1 MDDSSAAGRA
11 SSCLQGAGQARNGGW
26 SDSRGRERRGEGGG
40 TTVAGTIDLAAVWA
54 ATTDELADEIVSAQ
68 QRAYLRLTRLRA
80 IVEDTALLSVPDAFT
95 RDVIESRLRPAI
107 TDALSRR
114 LGRPI
119 QVAVT
124 VRPPDG
130 SGRPIGTIYSSNVD
144 VEHPAG
150 AGYDGPGQI
159 GFDARPSNQEHGD
172 PGHGDREH
180 GDREGG
186 DREGGDRE
194 GGGYPAPPPP
204 QQSTAVPPHHPQQS
218 TDPAQHFFGLADE
231 PRAGQVPAARG
242 HRDHDQGALF
252 PTGYQ
257 TVYQP
262 AEPPDGQQHGR
273 SGPATS
279 GEALHGGAPDGGDPR
294 NERNRNDRTQGGQHQ
309 GERKQEQR
317 DQGRHPGSRGPSGH
331 PQQGQQQPYPQRGAA
346 QQRSTDDRNTD
357 PRGVAATR
365 SSNQFGVD
373 ARSPEPRYRDAN
385 LGGRDESGIRGTGR
399 DGGTDSGPGRG
410 GSPADHRRGMQDDRR
425 PGGAGDSGGNR
436 LNPKYMFETFVIGSS
451 NRFAHAAS
459 VAVAESPAKA
469 YNPLFIYGSSGLGK
483 THLLHAIGHYAT
495 TLGNAR
501 SVRYVST
508 EEFTNDFINSL
519 RDDKTSAFQR
529 RYRDVDILLI
539 DDIQFLENRERTQE
553 EFFHT
558 FNTLHN
564 ANKQIVITSDRSPR
578 QLATLEDRMRT
589 RFEWGLLA
597 DIQPPDLETRIAILQ
612 KKAAQERMYAPP
624 DVLEFIASRVSN
636 SIRELEGALIRVT
649 AFASLTRA
657 TVELSLAEEV
667 LRDFIPDG
675 SGPEINADQIMVSTA
690 DYFGVSLE
698 DLRGQ
703 SRSRVLVN
711 ARQVAMYLCREL
723 TELSLPRI
731 GQAFGGRDHTTV
743 MHADRKIRQQMA
755 ERRSLYNQIAELT
768 NRIKQNT

>member
-1 MDDSSAAGRA
+1 VADTVDLSGVWTAA
-11 SSCLQGAGQARNGGW
+11 
-26 SDSRGRERRGEGGG
+26 
-40 TTVAGTIDLAAVWA
+40 
-54 ATTDELADEIVSAQ
+54 TDELADEIVSAQ

-124 VRPPDG
+124 VRPPEDG
-130 SGRPIGTIYSSNVD
+130 SGRPGTVY
-144 VEHPAG
+144 G
-150 AGYDGPGQI
+150 
-159 GFDARPSNQEHGD
+159 
-172 PGHGDREH
+172 
-180 GDREGG
+180 
-186 DREGGDRE
+186 
-194 GGGYPAPPPP
+194 APPPEGYA
-204 QQSTAVPPHHPQQS
+204 TASPEPPSQASHYAADDRDYGSGQRLYAPEPPGYGRPAYAQDTYSQGHQDGYTQGRQDGYGQAAQEGPTGS
-218 TDPAQHFFGLADE
+218 AQHA
-231 PRAGQVPAARG
+231 APAAYQRSVPTA
-242 HRDHDQGALF
+242 RDGAQETLF
-252 PTGYQ
+252 ATPIPQSPAPAPQ
-257 TVYQP
+257 TQAPP
-262 AEPPDGQQHGR
+262 APVD
-273 SGPATS
+273 
-279 GEALHGGAPDGGDPR
+279 
-294 NERNRNDRTQGGQHQ
+294 DRTQSDRRDAPPRQAPHFPEPPNESAGRRMATEQSQLRDNQRRDDRPAMGDRRDDTLRISHGGDN
-309 GERKQEQR
+309 GP
-317 DQGRHPGSRGPSGH
+317 GRTPMDMRGPSTN
-331 PQQGQQQPYPQRGAA
+331 PRGAGN
-346 QQRSTDDRNTD
+346 D
-357 PRGVAATR
+357 
-365 SSNQFGVD
+365 
-373 ARSPEPRYRDAN
+373 
-385 LGGRDESGIRGTGR
+385 
-399 DGGTDSGPGRG
+399 
-410 GSPADHRRGMQDDRR
+410 
-425 PGGAGDSGGNR
+425 GNR

-495 TLGNAR
+495 TLGHAR

-519 RDDKTSAFQR
+519 RDDKTQAFQR

-539 DDIQFLENRERTQE
+539 DDIQFLESRERTQE

-564 ANKQIVITSDRSPR
+564 ANKQIVISSDRSPR

-612 KKAAQERMYAPP
+612 KKAAQERMYAPD

-649 AFASLTRA
+649 AFASLTRS
-657 TVELSLAEEV
+657 TVQLSLAEEV
-667 LRDFIPDG
+667 LRDFMPDG
-675 SGPEINADQIMVSTA
+675 AGPEITADQIMASTSE
-690 DYFGVSLE
+690 YFGVSLD
-698 DLRGQ
+698 DLRGH

-723 TELSLPRI
+723 TDLSLPRI

-743 MHADRKIRQQMA
+743 MHADRKIRQHMA

>member
-1 MDDSSAAGRA
+1 MS
-11 SSCLQGAGQARNGGW
+11 
-26 SDSRGRERRGEGGG
+26 
-40 TTVAGTIDLAAVWA
+40 
-54 ATTDELADEIVSAQ
+54 DEIASPQ
-68 QRAYLRLTRLRA
+68 QRAYLQLVRLRA

-95 RDVIESRLRPAI
+95 RDVIESRMRPAI
-107 TDALSRR
+107 TEALSRR
-114 LGRPI
+114 LNRPI

-124 VRPPDG
+124 VRPPEDG
-130 SGRPIGTIYSSNVD
+130 SGIPGTVYGTPIEAAAPPMEPQPRHYAEPPRYNESGAYQPELPGYPGSQRAPEPAYPQEPYPTGSAQHSRSVPTARDGQEALFADPMPQPPAEMFRP
-144 VEHPAG
+144 P
-150 AGYDGPGQI
+150 
-159 GFDARPSNQEHGD
+159 ARPAESGPE
-172 PGHGDREH
+172 
-180 GDREGG
+180 
-186 DREGGDRE
+186 
-194 GGGYPAPPPP
+194 APNDGVAHRM
-204 QQSTAVPPHHPQQS
+204 TG
-218 TDPAQHFFGLADE
+218 DPAQLRENQRRPEERPGVLGPDRRDE
-231 PRAGQVPAARG
+231 PIP
-242 HRDHDQGALF
+242 
-252 PTGYQ
+252 
-257 TVYQP
+257 
-262 AEPPDGQQHGR
+262 
-273 SGPATS
+273 
-279 GEALHGGAPDGGDPR
+279 
-294 NERNRNDRTQGGQHQ
+294 
-309 GERKQEQR
+309 
-317 DQGRHPGSRGPSGH
+317 SRG
-331 PQQGQQQPYPQRGAA
+331 
-346 QQRSTDDRNTD
+346 DN
-357 PRGVAATR
+357 
-365 SSNQFGVD
+365 
-373 ARSPEPRYRDAN
+373 
-385 LGGRDESGIRGTGR
+385 
-399 DGGTDSGPGRG
+399 GPGRPPIDLRG
-410 GSPADHRRGMQDDRR
+410 PGASPR
-425 PGGAGDSGGNR
+425 PGGNDGNR

-451 NRFAHAAS
+451 NRFAHAAA

-495 TLGNAR
+495 TLGHAR

-519 RDDKTSAFQR
+519 RDDKTQAFQR

-564 ANKQIVITSDRSPR
+564 ANKQIVISSDRSPR

-612 KKAAQERMYAPP
+612 KKAAQERMYAPA

-649 AFASLTRA
+649 AFASLTRSP
-657 TVELSLAEEV
+657 VQLSLAEEV
-667 LRDFIPDG
+667 LRDFMPDG
-675 SGPEINADQIMVSTA
+675 AGPEITADQIMVSTA

-698 DLRGQ
+698 DLRGH

-723 TELSLPRI
+723 TDLSLPRI

-743 MHADRKIRQQMA
+743 MHADRKIRQHMA

>member
-1 MDDSSAAGRA
+1 MTGS
-11 SSCLQGAGQARNGGW
+11 N
-26 SDSRGRERRGEGGG
+26 
-40 TTVAGTIDLAAVWA
+40 DLAAVWT
-54 ATTDELADEIVSAQ
+54 ATTDELADEIISAQ

-107 TDALSRR
+107 TEALSRR

-124 VRPPDG
+124 VRVAEDPG
-130 SGRPIGTIYSSNVD
+130 GRP
-144 VEHPAG
+144 AG
-150 AGYDGPGQI
+150 
-159 GFDARPSNQEHGD
+159 
-172 PGHGDREH
+172 
-180 GDREGG
+180 
-186 DREGGDRE
+186 
-194 GGGYPAPPPP
+194 
-204 QQSTAVPPHHPQQS
+204 
-218 TDPAQHFFGLADE
+218 
-231 PRAGQVPAARG
+231 
-242 HRDHDQGALF
+242 
-252 PTGYQ
+252 
-257 TVYQP
+257 TVY
-262 AEPPDGQQHGR
+262 R
-273 SGPATS
+273 SGPEPLAGPADLLAGFEQPAPADTAP
-279 GEALHGGAPDGGDPR
+279 GFPDLGFPPARPEAPAYADPRPEPPAEEPAPRQRTADGTRPQLIPASRDGQDTLFSAAFAEPLRAAPERRAFDERARIEAPDAGG
-294 NERNRNDRTQGGQHQ
+294 
-309 GERKQEQR
+309 
-317 DQGRHPGSRGPSGH
+317 
-331 PQQGQQQPYPQRGAA
+331 Y
-346 QQRSTDDRNTD
+346 
-357 PRGVAATR
+357 
-365 SSNQFGVD
+365 
-373 ARSPEPRYRDAN
+373 EPRYREAAGPADAPP
-385 LGGRDESGIRGTGR
+385 LRGLPR
-399 DGGTDSGPGRG
+399 DGATDSGPGRG
-410 GSPADHRRGMQDDRR
+410 APDHR
-425 PGGAGDSGGNR
+425 PGGQADRRLPGGAESGGNR

-564 ANKQIVITSDRSPR
+564 ANKQIVITSDRSPK
-578 QLATLEDRMRT
+578 QLATLEDRLRT

-612 KKAAQERMYAPP
+612 KKAAQERLFAPP

-649 AFASLTRA
+649 AFASLTRSS
-657 TVELSLAEEV
+657 VELSLAEEV

-675 SGPEINADQIMVSTA
+675 AGPEITADQIMVSTA

-698 DLRGQ
+698 DLRGH

-723 TELSLPRI
+723 TDLSLPRI

-768 NRIKQNT
+768 NRIKQTT

>member
-1 MDDSSAAGRA
+1 MA
-11 SSCLQGAGQARNGGW
+11 
-26 SDSRGRERRGEGGG
+26 G
-40 TTVAGTIDLAAVWA
+40 TTDLAAVWLA
-54 ATTDELADEIVSAQ
+54 ATDELADEIISAQ

-107 TDALSRR
+107 TEALTRR

-124 VRPPDG
+124 VRVAEDTAGRPAGTVYRSAPEPGSIDAEG
-130 SGRPIGTIYSSNVD
+130 SPAGPFDDEHSGRSVTD
-144 VEHPAG
+144 VVNPEQQHPA
-150 AGYDGPGQI
+150 
-159 GFDARPSNQEHGD
+159 R
-172 PGHGDREH
+172 
-180 GDREGG
+180 
-186 DREGGDRE
+186 
-194 GGGYPAPPPP
+194 AP
-204 QQSTAVPPHHPQQS
+204 
-218 TDPAQHFFGLADE
+218 E
-231 PRAGQVPAARG
+231 
-242 HRDHDQGALF
+242 
-252 PTGYQ
+252 
-257 TVYQP
+257 P
-262 AEPPDGQQHGR
+262 AEPAAPPAPSGPPLAPTADGHRSGLIPASRDGQ
-273 SGPATS
+273 
-279 GEALHGGAPDGGDPR
+279 EALFSAAFVEPLRTPRPAPDRRGYDEQAGRLDPA
-294 NERNRNDRTQGGQHQ
+294 
-309 GERKQEQR
+309 
-317 DQGRHPGSRGPSGH
+317 GPDTR
-331 PQQGQQQPYPQRGAA
+331 PY
-346 QQRSTDDRNTD
+346 
-357 PRGVAATR
+357 
-365 SSNQFGVD
+365 
-373 ARSPEPRYRDAN
+373 EPRYREDAASP
-385 LGGRDESGIRGTGR
+385 RDQHVIRALPR
-399 DGGTDSGPGRG
+399 DSGTDSGPGRSG
-410 GSPADHRRGMQDDRR
+410 VDHRVGGRDDRR
-425 PGGAGDSGGNR
+425 LPGTDTGGNR

-564 ANKQIVITSDRSPR
+564 ANKQIVITSDRSPK
-578 QLATLEDRMRT
+578 QLATLEDRLRT

-612 KKAAQERMYAPP
+612 KKAAQERLYAPP

-649 AFASLTRA
+649 AFASLTRS

-675 SGPEINADQIMVSTA
+675 AGPEITADQIMVSTA

>member
-1 MDDSSAAGRA
+1 MPDKAT
-11 SSCLQGAGQARNGGW
+11 
-26 SDSRGRERRGEGGG
+26 GEPVGDGGG
-40 TTVAGTIDLAAVWA
+40 AAVADSVDLGEVWA
-54 ATTDELADEIVSAQ
+54 AATEELVDEIASAQ

-80 IVEDTALLSVPDAFT
+80 IVEDTALLSVPDTYT
-95 RDVIESRLRPAI
+95 RDVIESRLRLAI
-107 TDALSRR
+107 TEALSRR

-124 VRPPDG
+124 VRPAEDG
-130 SGRPIGTIYSSNVD
+130 SGRPGTVYGTPPP
-144 VEHPAG
+144 EPQA
-150 AGYDGPGQI
+150 
-159 GFDARPSNQEHGD
+159 
-172 PGHGDREH
+172 
-180 GDREGG
+180 
-186 DREGGDRE
+186 
-194 GGGYPAPPPP
+194 PAPAHYADQQP
-204 QQSTAVPPHHPQQS
+204 QSYPDRYPQPAAYQDYPEDDAPTGSAQVPYS
-218 TDPAQHFFGLADE
+218 
-231 PRAGQVPAARG
+231 RNVPAARDGQEALFAPPLPMGPPEPSQSSRTEEKPLEPPRQLSHFPDSDTGG
-242 HRDHDQGALF
+242 HRFA
-252 PTGYQ
+252 
-257 TVYQP
+257 
-262 AEPPDGQQHGR
+262 AEPAPLRDTQRRADDRQPVHAPDR
-273 SGPATS
+273 RDEPMPVR
-279 GEALHGGAPDGGDPR
+279 HGGD
-294 NERNRNDRTQGGQHQ
+294 N
-309 GERKQEQR
+309 
-317 DQGRHPGSRGPSGH
+317 
-331 PQQGQQQPYPQRGAA
+331 
-346 QQRSTDDRNTD
+346 
-357 PRGVAATR
+357 
-365 SSNQFGVD
+365 
-373 ARSPEPRYRDAN
+373 
-385 LGGRDESGIRGTGR
+385 
-399 DGGTDSGPGRG
+399 GPGR
-410 GSPADHRRGMQDDRR
+410 SPLSGPSVSPR
-425 PGGAGDSGGNR
+425 PGGNDGNR

-451 NRFAHAAS
+451 NRFAHAAA

-495 TLGNAR
+495 TLGHAR

-519 RDDKTSAFQR
+519 RDDKTQAFQR

-564 ANKQIVITSDRSPR
+564 ANKQIVISSDRSPR

-612 KKAAQERMYAPP
+612 KKAAQERMFAPD
-624 DVLEFIASRVSN
+624 DVLEFIASRVSS

-649 AFASLTRA
+649 AFASLTRSA
-657 TVELSLAEEV
+657 VQLSLAEEV
-667 LRDFIPDG
+667 LRDFMPDG
-675 SGPEINADQIMVSTA
+675 AGPEITADQIMVSTA

-698 DLRGQ
+698 DLRGH

-743 MHADRKIRQQMA
+743 MHADRKIRQHMA

>member
-1 MDDSSAAGRA
+1 MWITGGVAVADVDDYG
-11 SSCLQGAGQARNGGW
+11 
-26 SDSRGRERRGEGGG
+26 
-40 TTVAGTIDLAAVWA
+40 AVWA
-54 ATTDELADEIVSAQ
+54 AATDEIVSAQ
-68 QRAYLRLTRLRA
+68 HRAYLRLTRLRA
-80 IVEDTALLSVPDAFT
+80 IVEDTALVAVPDAFT
-95 RDVIESRLRPAI
+95 RDVIESKLRPAI
-107 TDALSRR
+107 TDALSRQ
-114 LGRPI
+114 LGRTI

-124 VRPPDG
+124 VRAPEEPP
-130 SGRPIGTIYSSNVD
+130 RPAAPTM
-144 VEHPAG
+144 
-150 AGYDGPGQI
+150 
-159 GFDARPSNQEHGD
+159 
-172 PGHGDREH
+172 
-180 GDREGG
+180 
-186 DREGGDRE
+186 
-194 GGGYPAPPPP
+194 PAPAPEPAFAPPI
-204 QQSTAVPPHHPQQS
+204 
-218 TDPAQHFFGLADE
+218 
-231 PRAGQVPAARG
+231 PAARVSEP
-242 HRDHDQGALF
+242 ALF
-252 PTGYQ
+252 DAALLHDRARLGEVNEEQGGPPARTGYE
-257 TVYQP
+257 VGYDSGYDP
-262 AEPPDGQQHGR
+262 GYGR
-273 SGPATS
+273 
-279 GEALHGGAPDGGDPR
+279 
-294 NERNRNDRTQGGQHQ
+294 
-309 GERKQEQR
+309 
-317 DQGRHPGSRGPSGH
+317 PGSPPPGPYQNMS
-331 PQQGQQQPYPQRGAA
+331 PTPPMQRTPTNSPAPMHSPG
-346 QQRSTDDRNTD
+346 
-357 PRGVAATR
+357 
-365 SSNQFGVD
+365 NQ
-373 ARSPEPRYRDAN
+373 AP
-385 LGGRDESGIRGTGR
+385 GGGGTGR
-399 DGGTDSGPGRG
+399 D
-410 GSPADHRRGMQDDRR
+410 DRR
-425 PGGAGDSGGNR
+425 QPTGPSDGNR
-436 LNPKYMFETFVIGSS
+436 LNPKYTFETFVIGSS

-519 RDDKTSAFQR
+519 RDDKTQAFQR

-564 ANKQIVITSDRSPR
+564 SNKQLVITSDRSPK
-578 QLATLEDRMRT
+578 QLATLEDRLRT

-612 KKAAQERMYAPP
+612 KKAAQERLFAPP
-624 DVLEFIASRVSN
+624 DVLEFIASRIAT

-657 TVELSLAEEV
+657 PVQLALAEEV

-675 SGPEINADQIMVSTA
+675 TGPEITADQIMASTA

-698 DLRGQ
+698 DLRGH

-723 TELSLPRI
+723 TDLSLPRI

-768 NRIKQNT
+768 NRIKQTP

>member
-1 MDDSSAAGRA
+1 MA
-11 SSCLQGAGQARNGGW
+11 
-26 SDSRGRERRGEGGG
+26 G
-40 TTVAGTIDLAAVWA
+40 TTDLAAVWTA
-54 ATTDELADEIVSAQ
+54 ATDELADEIISAQ

-107 TDALSRR
+107 TEALTRR

-124 VRPPDG
+124 VRVAEDAV
-130 SGRPIGTIYSSNVD
+130 GRPAGTVYRSVPEVTPSGPPGLD
-144 VEHPAG
+144 GPPAFDSRS
-150 AGYDGPGQI
+150 YDGPV
-159 GFDARPSNQEHGD
+159 
-172 PGHGDREH
+172 GDRHEPEPGFPPPDYPGRGELDHADH
-180 GDREGG
+180 GPPGRAGRDGTGHPERDDAGHPVRGAGEPGPEAI
-186 DREGGDRE
+186 R
-194 GGGYPAPPPP
+194 PAPADDDQRPGF
-204 QQSTAVPPHHPQQS
+204 VPGS
-218 TDPAQHFFGLADE
+218 
-231 PRAGQVPAARG
+231 
-242 HRDHDQGALF
+242 RDAQGALF
-252 PTGYQ
+252 SAAF
-257 TVYQP
+257 
-262 AEPPDGQQHGR
+262 AEPAGPGLPDPERRGFEERGR
-273 SGPATS
+273 IAT
-279 GEALHGGAPDGGDPR
+279 GGDAGHF
-294 NERNRNDRTQGGQHQ
+294 ERRYAD
-309 GERKQEQR
+309 
-317 DQGRHPGSRGPSGH
+317 
-331 PQQGQQQPYPQRGAA
+331 
-346 QQRSTDDRNTD
+346 
-357 PRGVAATR
+357 GVAPVAGQR
-365 SSNQFGVD
+365 L
-373 ARSPEPRYRDAN
+373 P
-385 LGGRDESGIRGTGR
+385 R

-410 GSPADHRRGMQDDRR
+410 GVDHRPGGRDDRR
-425 PGGAGDSGGNR
+425 LPGGVEAGGNR

-564 ANKQIVITSDRSPR
+564 ANKQIVITSDRSPK
-578 QLATLEDRMRT
+578 QLATLEDRLRT

-612 KKAAQERMYAPP
+612 KKAAQERLYAPP

-649 AFASLTRA
+649 AFASLTRS

-675 SGPEINADQIMVSTA
+675 AGPEITADQIMVSTA

-698 DLRGQ
+698 DLRGH

-723 TELSLPRI
+723 TDLSLPRI

-768 NRIKQNT
+768 NRIKQTA

>member
-1 MDDSSAAGRA
+1 VAPSVFSTLNVVLDWGEPSGADGHDG
-11 SSCLQGAGQARNGGW
+11 QGGKAGQGPPGVGG
-26 SDSRGRERRGEGGG
+26 DGGG
-40 TTVAGTIDLAAVWA
+40 AAVADQVDLGGVWK
-54 ATTDELADEIVSAQ
+54 ATLDELADEISSRQ
-68 QRAYLRLTRLRA
+68 QRAYLQLTKLRA
-80 IVEDTALLSVPDAFT
+80 IVEDTALLAVPDAFT

-107 TDALSRR
+107 TEALSRR
-114 LGRPI
+114 LNRPI

-124 VRPPDG
+124 VKPPEDGTGLPGTVYGTPVEPPADDRTEPQPRHYAEPPRQPEQPAYDPYPNGSAQQVAPPAAYPRGVPLARGGQEALFADPMPQPPTGPAPMQPPPAAMGRGPAPMTHAAERAPEIQAPNDLRDTQRRPDD
-130 SGRPIGTIYSSNVD
+130 RPTLI
-144 VEHPAG
+144 
-150 AGYDGPGQI
+150 
-159 GFDARPSNQEHGD
+159 
-172 PGHGDREH
+172 
-180 GDREGG
+180 GG
-186 DREGGDRE
+186 DRRDDQTPMRGGD
-194 GGGYPAPPPP
+194 
-204 QQSTAVPPHHPQQS
+204 
-218 TDPAQHFFGLADE
+218 
-231 PRAGQVPAARG
+231 
-242 HRDHDQGALF
+242 
-252 PTGYQ
+252 
-257 TVYQP
+257 
-262 AEPPDGQQHGR
+262 
-273 SGPATS
+273 
-279 GEALHGGAPDGGDPR
+279 
-294 NERNRNDRTQGGQHQ
+294 N
-309 GERKQEQR
+309 
-317 DQGRHPGSRGPSGH
+317 
-331 PQQGQQQPYPQRGAA
+331 
-346 QQRSTDDRNTD
+346 
-357 PRGVAATR
+357 
-365 SSNQFGVD
+365 
-373 ARSPEPRYRDAN
+373 
-385 LGGRDESGIRGTGR
+385 
-399 DGGTDSGPGRG
+399 GPGRQPMDLR
-410 GSPADHRRGMQDDRR
+410 PASNPRGTND
-425 PGGAGDSGGNR
+425 GNR

-451 NRFAHAAS
+451 NRFAHAAA

-495 TLGNAR
+495 TLGHAR

-519 RDDKTSAFQR
+519 RDDKTQAFQR

-564 ANKQIVITSDRSPR
+564 ANKQIVISSDRSPR

-612 KKAAQERMYAPP
+612 KKAAQERMYAPD

-649 AFASLTRA
+649 AFASLTRSA
-657 TVELSLAEEV
+657 VQLSLAEEV
-667 LRDFIPDG
+667 LRDFMPDG
-675 SGPEINADQIMVSTA
+675 AGPEITADQIMVSTA

-698 DLRGQ
+698 DLRGH

-723 TELSLPRI
+723 TDLSLPRI

-743 MHADRKIRQQMA
+743 MHADRKIRQHMA

>member
-1 MDDSSAAGRA
+1 MA
-11 SSCLQGAGQARNGGW
+11 
-26 SDSRGRERRGEGGG
+26 G
-40 TTVAGTIDLAAVWA
+40 TTDLAAVWT
-54 ATTDELADEIVSAQ
+54 ATTDELADEIISAQ

-107 TDALSRR
+107 TEALTRR

-124 VRPPDG
+124 VRVAEDP
-130 SGRPIGTIYSSNVD
+130 SGRPAGTVYRSAPD
-144 VEHPAG
+144 GGPGEQPALDGSVGFAAPPAFDPRGYDEPG
-150 AGYDGPGQI
+150 AGRGGPALGFPAPAHPGHDESGVDHARPPRPGQGDAPGHPGPG
-159 GFDARPSNQEHGD
+159 DAE
-172 PGHGDREH
+172 PGQAG
-180 GDREGG
+180 
-186 DREGGDRE
+186 
-194 GGGYPAPPPP
+194 PAP
-204 QQSTAVPPHHPQQS
+204 
-218 TDPAQHFFGLADE
+218 ADE
-231 PRAGQVPAARG
+231 GHRPGLVPAAR
-242 HRDHDQGALF
+242 DAQEPLF
-252 PTGYQ
+252 GDAF
-257 TVYQP
+257 
-262 AEPPDGQQHGR
+262 AEPLLPGADRRGFEERPRLDVG
-273 SGPATS
+273 
-279 GEALHGGAPDGGDPR
+279 GGARPYDVRYPAAAG
-294 NERNRNDRTQGGQHQ
+294 
-309 GERKQEQR
+309 
-317 DQGRHPGSRGPSGH
+317 PG
-331 PQQGQQQPYPQRGAA
+331 PQRL
-346 QQRSTDDRNTD
+346 
-357 PRGVAATR
+357 P
-365 SSNQFGVD
+365 
-373 ARSPEPRYRDAN
+373 
-385 LGGRDESGIRGTGR
+385 R
-399 DGGTDSGPGRG
+399 DGGTDSGPGRSG
-410 GSPADHRRGMQDDRR
+410 MDHRPGGRDDRR
-425 PGGAGDSGGNR
+425 LPGGAETGGNR

-508 EEFTNDFINSL
+508 EEFTNDFINSV

-564 ANKQIVITSDRSPR
+564 ANKQIVVTSDRSPK
-578 QLATLEDRMRT
+578 QLATLEDRLRT

-612 KKAAQERMYAPP
+612 KKAAQERLYAPP

-649 AFASLTRA
+649 AFASLTRS

-675 SGPEINADQIMVSTA
+675 AGPEITADQIMVSTA

-698 DLRGQ
+698 DLRGH

-723 TELSLPRI
+723 TDLSLPRI

-768 NRIKQNT
+768 NRIKQTT

>member
-1 MDDSSAAGRA
+1 M
-11 SSCLQGAGQARNGGW
+11 
-26 SDSRGRERRGEGGG
+26 
-40 TTVAGTIDLAAVWA
+40 AGTIDLAAVWT
-54 ATTDELADEIVSAQ
+54 ATTDELADEIISAQ

-80 IVEDTALLSVPDAFT
+80 IVEDTALLAVPDAFT

-107 TDALSRR
+107 TEALTRR

-124 VRPPDG
+124 VRVAEEGQARTTGTVYG
-130 SGRPIGTIYSSNVD
+130 SEATGY
-144 VEHPAG
+144 PAPG
-150 AGYDGPGQI
+150 YGGYDGPTGNPPTAPDHPPF
-159 GFDARPSNQEHGD
+159 GAGGYADDRDLARDLTHERDRDLALERDRELARERDRNHEDLNRDLEPSRERDAGRERPSAGGPGPD
-172 PGHGDREH
+172 PGISGSAQHLPGETGLRPGLIPASRDGQEALFSAPYLESRRPPAQERRNRDDRAAT
-180 GDREGG
+180 GS
-186 DREGGDRE
+186 
-194 GGGYPAPPPP
+194 PVLPPPDP
-204 QQSTAVPPHHPQQS
+204 QA
-218 TDPAQHFFGLADE
+218 F
-231 PRAGQVPAARG
+231 
-242 HRDHDQGALF
+242 
-252 PTGYQ
+252 
-257 TVYQP
+257 
-262 AEPPDGQQHGR
+262 
-273 SGPATS
+273 
-279 GEALHGGAPDGGDPR
+279 
-294 NERNRNDRTQGGQHQ
+294 
-309 GERKQEQR
+309 
-317 DQGRHPGSRGPSGH
+317 
-331 PQQGQQQPYPQRGAA
+331 
-346 QQRSTDDRNTD
+346 
-357 PRGVAATR
+357 
-365 SSNQFGVD
+365 
-373 ARSPEPRYRDAN
+373 EPRYRDDAGV
-385 LGGRDESGIRGTGR
+385 LRDQPTLRGLPR

-410 GSPADHRRGMQDDRR
+410 PAPTEHRPGGRDDRR
-425 PGGAGDSGGNR
+425 PGIGVDTGGNR

-469 YNPLFIYGSSGLGK
+469 YNPLFIYGHSGLGK

-495 TLGNAR
+495 TLGHAR

-564 ANKQIVITSDRSPR
+564 ANKQIVITSDRSPK
-578 QLATLEDRMRT
+578 QLATLEDRLRT

-612 KKAAQERMYAPP
+612 KKAAQERLYAPP
-624 DVLEFIASRVSN
+624 DVLEFIASRVAS

-649 AFASLTRA
+649 AFASLTRSS
-657 TVELSLAEEV
+657 VELSLAEEV

-675 SGPEINADQIMVSTA
+675 SGPEINADQIMISTA

-698 DLRGQ
+698 DLRGH

-723 TELSLPRI
+723 TDLSLPRI

-768 NRIKQNT
+768 NRIKQNA

>member
-1 MDDSSAAGRA
+1 MT
-11 SSCLQGAGQARNGGW
+11 GAN
-26 SDSRGRERRGEGGG
+26 
-40 TTVAGTIDLAAVWA
+40 DLAAVWT
-54 ATTDELADEIVSAQ
+54 ATTDELADEIISAQ

-107 TDALSRR
+107 TEALSRR

-124 VRPPDG
+124 VRVAEDPGGRPAGTVYRATPEPVAEPDG
-130 SGRPIGTIYSSNVD
+130 
-144 VEHPAG
+144 PADLL
-150 AGYDGPGQI
+150 A
-159 GFDARPSNQEHGD
+159 GFDQPGPADAAPGFPGLGFPPARPEVPAYAD
-172 PGHGDREH
+172 PRPEPPVEEPAPRQRTADGNRPQLIPASRDGQDTLFSAAFAEPLRAAPERRAF
-180 GDREGG
+180 DEPPRVEPSAPNA
-186 DREGGDRE
+186 
-194 GGGYPAPPPP
+194 GGY
-204 QQSTAVPPHHPQQS
+204 
-218 TDPAQHFFGLADE
+218 
-231 PRAGQVPAARG
+231 
-242 HRDHDQGALF
+242 
-252 PTGYQ
+252 
-257 TVYQP
+257 
-262 AEPPDGQQHGR
+262 
-273 SGPATS
+273 
-279 GEALHGGAPDGGDPR
+279 
-294 NERNRNDRTQGGQHQ
+294 
-309 GERKQEQR
+309 
-317 DQGRHPGSRGPSGH
+317 
-331 PQQGQQQPYPQRGAA
+331 
-346 QQRSTDDRNTD
+346 
-357 PRGVAATR
+357 
-365 SSNQFGVD
+365 
-373 ARSPEPRYRDAN
+373 EPRYREAP
-385 LGGRDESGIRGTGR
+385 GRADVAPLRGLPR
-399 DGGTDSGPGRG
+399 DGATDSGPGRG
-410 GSPADHRRGMQDDRR
+410 GPDHR
-425 PGGAGDSGGNR
+425 PGGQPDRRMPSGAESGGNR

-564 ANKQIVITSDRSPR
+564 ANKQIVITSDRSPK
-578 QLATLEDRMRT
+578 QLATLEDRLRT

-612 KKAAQERMYAPP
+612 KKAAQERLFAPP

-649 AFASLTRA
+649 AFASLTRSS
-657 TVELSLAEEV
+657 VELSLAEEV

-675 SGPEINADQIMVSTA
+675 AGPEITADQIMVSTA

-698 DLRGQ
+698 DLRGH

-723 TELSLPRI
+723 TDLSLPRI

-768 NRIKQNT
+768 NRIKQTT